1 MKKKWEILAN
11 DVNTIKE
18 LAEENNISTVLANI
32 LINRGITEKRQIE
45 QFINPTRNDFYD
57 PFLMPDMDKAIDRIM
72 QAIQNQEKVII
83 YGDYDVDGI
92 TATSVLTKFLKDCN
106 FEVDNYIP
114 NRLSEGYG
122 LNEDAIKWI
131 AKEEYTLIITV
142 DCGITG
148 CDEVKLANSLG
159 IDVVITDHHEPAE
172 ELPNAIAV
180 VDCKRKDNQY
190 PCNSLAGV
198 GVAFKICQ
206 ALCTKLNK
214 EENTILKYLD
224 IVAIGTISDIVPL
237 VDENR
242 IIAKLGLRLIE
253 QTRNIGLKSL
263 VSNLGFKK
271 YDSAMVS
278 FGIAPRINA
287 CGRMGFEQEALELF
301 LTNNINEAKQLTSN
315 LNKYNAKRQEIEK
328 TIFDQAIAKI
338 EKEHLDEDNIIV
350 VGNENWHNGVIGI
363 VSSKISELYLKPS
376 ILIDYQDGVGKGSG
390 RSIPG
395 FDLHEALMQSCMYL
409 DKFGGHSMAVG
420 LTIDINKVDDFRK
433 YINKIASNQKIDEI
447 QSYLLI
453 DQEITFKDLNYNILN
468 ELKELEPF
476 GESNNM
482 PNFIYKNLKIDSIRS
497 LSEGKHLKISFKDS
511 GYTIDGIGF
520 NLGKYANDY
529 IIGDKVD
536 VVCQLEE
543 NIYNGISKIQ
553 LNIQDIRKAY

>member
-18 LAEENNISTVLANI
+18 IAEENNISTLLANI
-32 LINRGITEKRQIE
+32 LFNRGITEKRQIE

-72 QAIQNQEKVII
+72 QAIQKQEKVII

-106 FEVDNYIP
+106 FEVDHYIP

-206 ALCTKLNK
+206 ALCTKLNMD
-214 EENTILKYLD
+214 ENTILKYLD

-301 LTNNINEAKQLTSN
+301 LTNNINEAKQLTNN

-328 TIFDQAIAKI
+328 TIFEQAIAKI

-395 FDLHEALMQSCMYL
+395 FDLHEALMQSSEYL

-420 LTIDINKVDDFRK
+420 LTIDIKKVDDFRK

-497 LSEGKHLKISFKDS
+497 LSEGKHLKISFKDG

>member
-18 LAEENNISTVLANI
+18 IAEENNISTLLANI
-32 LINRGITEKRQIE
+32 LFNRGITEKRQIE

-72 QAIQNQEKVII
+72 QAIQKQEKVII

-106 FEVDNYIP
+106 FEVDHYIP

-206 ALCTKLNK
+206 ALCTKLNMD
-214 EENTILKYLD
+214 ENTILKYLD

-301 LTNNINEAKQLTSN
+301 LTNNINEAKQLTNN

-328 TIFDQAIAKI
+328 TIFEQAIAKI

-395 FDLHEALMQSCMYL
+395 FDLHEALMQSSMYL

-420 LTIDINKVDDFRK
+420 LTIDINKVDDFRE

-497 LSEGKHLKISFKDS
+497 LSEGKHLKISFKDG

-543 NIYNGISKIQ
+543 NIYNEISKIQ

>member
-18 LAEENNISTVLANI
+18 IAEENNISTLLANI
-32 LINRGITEKRQIE
+32 LFNRGITEKRQIE

-72 QAIQNQEKVII
+72 QAIQKQEKVII

-106 FEVDNYIP
+106 FEVDHYIP

-206 ALCTKLNK
+206 ALCTKLNMD
-214 EENTILKYLD
+214 ENTILKYLD
-224 IVAIGTISDIVPL
+224 LVAIGTISDIVPL
-237 VDENR
+237 IDENR

-287 CGRMGFEQEALELF
+287 CGRMGFEQEALKLF
-301 LTNNINEAKQLTSN
+301 LTNNINEAKQLTNN

-328 TIFDQAIAKI
+328 TIFEQAIAKI

-395 FDLHEALMQSCMYL
+395 FDLHEALMQSSNYL

-497 LSEGKHLKISFKDS
+497 LSEGKHLKISFKDG

>member
-18 LAEENNISTVLANI
+18 IAEENNISTLLANI
-32 LINRGITEKRQIE
+32 LFNRGITEKRQIE

-72 QAIQNQEKVII
+72 QAIQKQEKVII

-106 FEVDNYIP
+106 FEVDHYIP

-122 LNEDAIKWI
+122 LNEDSIKWI

-148 CDEVKLANSLG
+148 CNEVKLANSLG

-206 ALCTKLNK
+206 ALCTKLNMD
-214 EENTILKYLD
+214 ENTILKYLD

-237 VDENR
+237 IDENR

-301 LTNNINEAKQLTSN
+301 LTNNINEAKQLTNN
-315 LNKYNAKRQEIEK
+315 LNKYNTKRQEIEK
-328 TIFDQAIAKI
+328 TIFEQAIAKI

-395 FDLHEALMQSCMYL
+395 FDLHEALMQSSMYL

-420 LTIDINKVDDFRK
+420 LTIDINKVDDFRN

-497 LSEGKHLKISFKDS
+497 LSEGKHLKISFKDG

>member
-18 LAEENNISTVLANI
+18 IAEENNISTLLANI

-72 QAIQNQEKVII
+72 KAIQNQEKVII

-148 CDEVKLANSLG
+148 CDEVRLANSLG

-206 ALCTKLNK
+206 ALCTKLNM

-301 LTNNINEAKQLTSN
+301 LTNNINEAKQLTNN

-328 TIFDQAIAKI
+328 TILDQAISKI
-338 EKEHLDEDNIIV
+338 EKEHLDEDSIIV

-395 FDLHEALMQSCMYL
+395 FDLHEALMQSSEYL

-420 LTIDINKVDDFRK
+420 LTIDVNKVDDFRK

-497 LSEGKHLKISFKDS
+497 LSEGKHLKISFKDG